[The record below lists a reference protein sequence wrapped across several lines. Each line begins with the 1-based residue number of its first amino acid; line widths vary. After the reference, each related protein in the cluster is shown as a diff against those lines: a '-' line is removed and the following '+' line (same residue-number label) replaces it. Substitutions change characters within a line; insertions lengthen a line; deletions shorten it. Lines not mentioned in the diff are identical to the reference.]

1 MQLARCHCQGH
12 KVLYGDSEMRQKI
25 VVFSDLDGTLL
36 DPVNYSFIEALPA
49 LELLRVQGVPLV
61 LCSSKTRAE
70 MLLYRQRLGNQH
82 PFIAENG
89 GGVYMPAGYFSTPI
103 ASDLTLAGYER
114 LALGTPHGEIR
125 RQFVALRAQTGAR
138 VRGFTDMR
146 LEEITALTGLDTE
159 LAALARQR
167 EFDEPFVFD
176 GPPDT
181 GFLQAINGAG
191 LNWTQ
196 GRIFHVMGQH
206 DKGCAVRLL
215 SALFARERG
224 RMVTLGLGDGP
235 NDLPM
240 LQAVD
245 HPVLVR
251 REAGQIEASDQVAGL
266 TITQSTGPKGWNEA
280 VLEFL
285 RHGHD

>member
-1 MQLARCHCQGH
+1 MKR
-12 KVLYGDSEMRQKI
+12 KVL
-25 VVFSDLDGTLL
+25 VFSDLDGTLL
-36 DPVNYSFIEALPA
+36 DPVRYSFADALPA
-49 LELLRVQGVPLV
+49 LGLLRAQGVPLV

-70 MLLYRQRLGNQH
+70 MLLYRQRLDNQH

-89 GGVYMPAGYFSTPI
+89 GGVYVPAGYFSTPF
-103 ASDLTLAGYER
+103 ASDQTLAGYER
-114 LALGTPHGEIR
+114 VALGTPHGEIR

-138 VRGFTDMR
+138 VQGFTDMR
-146 LEEITALTGLDTE
+146 IEEIAALTGLDTE
-159 LAALARQR
+159 QAALAKQR

-181 GFLQAINGAG
+181 GFLQAISGAG

-206 DKGCAVRLL
+206 DKGRAVRLL
-215 SALFARERG
+215 TALFARERG

-251 REAGQIEASDQVAGL
+251 REAGPIEVDTPVAGL
-266 TITQSTGPKGWNEA
+266 TLTHSTGPKGWNEA